1 MKFTDNREIWISE
14 DGLLS
19 TFRNKETDR
28 KYIREDIFKN
38 KIAELENK
46 LAQSY
51 NDIDKLSMKIYTSSK
66 TGFINKNVSG
76 I

>member
-1 MKFTDNREIWISE
+1 MRFTDNKEIWISE

-19 TFRNKETDR
+19 TFRNKETDI

-38 KIAELENK
+38 KIVELENK

-51 NDIDKLSMKIYTSSK
+51 NDIDKLSMRIYTKS
-66 TGFINKNVSG
+66 
-76 I
+76 

>member
-14 DGLLS
+14 DGSLS
-19 TFRNKETDR
+19 ISRNKETDKR
-28 KYIREDIFKN
+28 YIREDIFNN

-51 NDIDKLSMKIYTSSK
+51 NDIDKLSMRIYTKS
-66 TGFINKNVSG
+66 
-76 I
+76 

>member
-1 MKFTDNREIWISE
+1 MKFTDNKEIWISE
-14 DGLLS
+14 DGLLN

-46 LAQSY
+46 LAQYY
-51 NDIDKLSMKIYTSSK
+51 NDIDKLSMWIYTK
-66 TGFINKNVSG
+66 C
-76 I
+76 

>member
-19 TFRNKETDR
+19 TFRNKETDT

-38 KIAELENK
+38 KITELENK
-46 LAQSY
+46 LAY
-51 NDIDKLSMKIYTSSK
+51 
-66 TGFINKNVSG
+66 
-76 I
+76 

>member
-1 MKFTDNREIWISE
+1 MKFTDNKEIWISE

-19 TFRNKETDR
+19 TFRNKETDT

-38 KIAELENK
+38 KIVELENK

-51 NDIDKLSMKIYTSSK
+51 NDIDKLNMRIYTKS
-66 TGFINKNVSG
+66 
-76 I
+76 

>member
-1 MKFTDNREIWISE
+1 MKFTDNKEIWISE

-19 TFRNKETDR
+19 TSRNKETDI

-38 KIAELENK
+38 KITELENK

-51 NDIDKLSMKIYTSSK
+51 NEIDKLSMWIYTK
-66 TGFINKNVSG
+66 C
-76 I
+76 

>member
-14 DGLLS
+14 DGSLR
-19 TFRNKETDR
+19 TFRNEESEP

-46 LAQSY
+46 LAQYY
-51 NDIDKLSMKIYTSSK
+51 NDIDKLSMRIYTK
-66 TGFINKNVSG
+66 C
-76 I
+76 

>member
-1 MKFTDNREIWISE
+1 MRFADNKEIWISE

-19 TFRNKETDR
+19 TSRNEESDT

-38 KIAELENK
+38 KITELENK

-51 NDIDKLSMKIYTSSK
+51 NEIDKLSMWIYTK
-66 TGFINKNVSG
+66 C
-76 I
+76 

>member
-1 MKFTDNREIWISE
+1 MKFTDNIEIWISE

-19 TFRNKETDR
+19 TVRNKETDKR
-28 KYIREDIFKN
+28 YIREDIFNN

-51 NDIDKLSMKIYTSSK
+51 NDIDKLNMRIYTK
-66 TGFINKNVSG
+66 C
-76 I
+76 

>member
-14 DGLLS
+14 NGLLS
-19 TFRNKETDR
+19 IFRNKETDT

-51 NDIDKLSMKIYTSSK
+51 NDIDKLSLQIYTK
-66 TGFINKNVSG
+66 C
-76 I
+76 

>member
-14 DGLLS
+14 DSLLS
-19 TFRNKETDR
+19 VFRNKESDT

-51 NDIDKLSMKIYTSSK
+51 NDIDKLSMRIYTK
-66 TGFINKNVSG
+66 Y
-76 I
+76 

>member
-1 MKFTDNREIWISE
+1 MRFTDNKEIWISE

-19 TFRNKETDR
+19 TFRNKETDKR
-28 KYIREDIFKN
+28 YIREYIFNN

-51 NDIDKLSMKIYTSSK
+51 NDIDKLNMWIYTKS
-66 TGFINKNVSG
+66 
-76 I
+76 

>member
-14 DGLLS
+14 NGLLS
-19 TFRNKETDR
+19 IFRNKETDT

-51 NDIDKLSMKIYTSSK
+51 NDIDKLNMRIYTKS
-66 TGFINKNVSG
+66 
-76 I
+76 

>member
-19 TFRNKETDR
+19 TSRNKETDKR
-28 KYIREDIFKN
+28 YIREDVFNN

-51 NDIDKLSMKIYTSSK
+51 NDIDKLNMRIYTK
-66 TGFINKNVSG
+66 C
-76 I
+76 

>member
-1 MKFTDNREIWISE
+1 MKFIDNKEIWISE
-14 DGLLS
+14 DGSLS
-19 TFRNKETDR
+19 TFRNGETDT

-51 NDIDKLSMKIYTSSK
+51 NDIDKLSMWIYTK
-66 TGFINKNVSG
+66 C
-76 I
+76 